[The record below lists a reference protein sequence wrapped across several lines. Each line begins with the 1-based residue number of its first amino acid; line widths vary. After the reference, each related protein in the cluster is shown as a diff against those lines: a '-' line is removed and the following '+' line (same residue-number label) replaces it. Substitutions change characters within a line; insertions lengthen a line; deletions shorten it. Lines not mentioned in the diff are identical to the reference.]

1 MAMAETPDAG
11 WMERYRERVN
21 ADPEMRVVGDWFS
34 VDFKLSFEGNAWLL
48 SVREGQIVD
57 IVHNPR
63 FDRPVRFTIAAPV
76 RVWRKFIRPDPEP
89 LYHDFFAM
97 LMRVPEFEIDG
108 DSLAAMQNARALH
121 RMMNILKTMEPLDGR
136 A

>member
-1 MAMAETPDAG
+1 MAMAETPDAA

-21 ADPEMRVVGDWFS
+21 SDPEMGVIGDWFS
-34 VDFKLSFEGNAWLL
+34 LDFKLSFEGNAWLL

-63 FDRPVRFTIAAPV
+63 FDRPSRFTISAPL

-136 A
+136 S

>member
-1 MAMAETPDAG
+1 MGDIPTAD

-21 ADPEMRVVGDWFS
+21 GDPEMAVIGDWFS
-34 VDFKLSFEGNAWLL
+34 LDFKLSFEGDAWLL
-48 SVREGQIVD
+48 SVRGGRIED
-57 IVHNPR
+57 IVHRPR
-63 FDRPVRFTIAAPV
+63 FDRPARFTISAPM
-76 RVWRKFIRPDPEP
+76 RVWAKFIRPDPEP

-97 LMRVPEFEIDG
+97 LMRVPEFELDG

-136 A
+136 S

>member
-1 MAMAETPDAG
+1 MVKAPTPD
-11 WMERYRERVN
+11 WMERYRDRVN
-21 ADPEMRVVGDWFS
+21 ADREMAVIGDWFS
-34 VDFKLSFEGNAWLL
+34 LDFKLSFEGDTWLL
-48 SVREGQIVD
+48 AVREGRIAD
-57 IVHNPR
+57 IVHRPR
-63 FDRPVRFTIAAPV
+63 FDRPARFTIVAPM
-76 RVWRKFIRPDPEP
+76 RVWNKFIRPDPEP

-121 RMMNILKTMEPLDGR
+121 RMMNILKTMEPLD